1 MGMKRSQG
9 RHGTRVEA
17 TSTWQHRAHAVTG
30 QLGSAGTRHRVL
42 TTTNLG
48 AGRAELGEEAEGE
61 AGLRWKDGSRDESKS
76 QSAQGLRDD
85 SHSARRLRGE
95 NARLLSI
102 LACREQELHE
112 LKNLDSADHET
123 F

>member
-1 MGMKRSQG
+1 M
-9 RHGTRVEA
+9 TTATTTTTITTTATATATA
-17 TSTWQHRAHAVTG
+17 TST
-30 QLGSAGTRHRVL
+30 GTRAIID
-42 TTTNLG
+42 
-48 AGRAELGEEAEGE
+48 AGRAKPGAEAEGD
-61 AGLRWKDGSRDESKS
+61 AGLRDE
-76 QSAQGLRDD
+76 
-85 SHSARRLRGE
+85 ARRLRGE

>member
-1 MGMKRSQG
+1 M
-9 RHGTRVEA
+9 
-17 TSTWQHRAHAVTG
+17 
-30 QLGSAGTRHRVL
+30 
-42 TTTNLG
+42 
-48 AGRAELGEEAEGE
+48 ELGEEAEGE
-61 AGLRWKDGSRDESKS
+61 AGLRWKDGSRDESES
-76 QSAQGLRDD
+76 ESESEGEAGLRDE
-85 SHSARRLRGE
+85 ARRLRGE

>member
-1 MGMKRSQG
+1 VD
-9 RHGTRVEA
+9 GTGGWV
-17 TSTWQHRAHAVTG
+17 
-30 QLGSAGTRHRVL
+30 
-42 TTTNLG
+42 
-48 AGRAELGEEAEGE
+48 
-61 AGLRWKDGSRDESKS
+61 RDKSESE
-76 QSAQGLRDD
+76 SAQGLRDE
-85 SHSARRLRGE
+85 ARRLRGE